1 MIGPRR
7 YDPPVKPTH
16 DDSAFP
22 APSAPQAAPVTLTEI
37 AREAGVSTPTVSKV
51 LNGRTDVAP
60 ETRER
65 VEQLLRRRGYRRRR
79 TGAQQ
84 PAPLLEVVFNE
95 LESAWALEV
104 IRGAENVARAEGLS
118 LVLSDAAG
126 RLSVGQSWVDGVLAR
141 RPVGAILVLSGL
153 EPGQREQL
161 ARRDIPFVVM
171 DPAGDP
177 GEAVPAIG
185 ATNWQGGLAATRHL
199 LELGH
204 RRIGVIS
211 GPEGM
216 MCSRAR
222 VDGYRAALETAGV
235 AFEPGLVRAGDFH
248 HEAGYRAGL
257 QLLRL
262 PERPT
267 AVFTG
272 NDLQALGLYEA
283 ARELGLRI
291 PDELSVVGFDD
302 LPLARWVGPPLT
314 TVRQPLIEMAETAA
328 RLVLDLANGRP
339 VASPRIDLATSLVER
354 GSSAP
359 PASAGRTSATARGA
373 QPGQS
378 AQSGQSAGAGRS
390 SAADDTADPAGAAG
404 TAEAGLPAQ
413 SSPLSRSER

>member
-1 MIGPRR
+1 MGRILIGTASDSFSRKLENLSGNVWSLLGRVKPSTRIFWEVDAPKVAPKALCAR
-7 YDPPVKPTH
+7 SGGGATIRPVNPTH
-16 DDSAFP
+16 DAAVPP
-22 APSAPQAAPVTLTEI
+22 AGPVTLTEI

-65 VEQLLRRRGYRRRR
+65 VEQLLRRRGYQRRR
-79 TGAQQ
+79 TGGQ

-95 LESAWALEV
+95 LESAWALELL
-104 IRGAENVARAEGLS
+104 RGAENVARAEGLS

-177 GEAVPAIG
+177 GEDVPAIG

-235 AFEPGLVRAGDFH
+235 AYQPGLVRAGDFH
-248 HEAGYRAGL
+248 HEAGHRAGL
-257 QLLRL
+257 ELLRL
-262 PERPT
+262 PDRPT

-291 PDELSVVGFDD
+291 PDDLSVVGFDD
-302 LPLARWVGPPLT
+302 LPLARWVGPTLT
-314 TVRQPLIEMAETAA
+314 TVRQPLVEMAETAA
-328 RLVLDLANGRP
+328 RLVIDLANGRP
-339 VASPRIDLATSLVER
+339 VASSRIDLATRLVER

-359 PASAGRTSATARGA
+359 P
-373 QPGQS
+373 P
-378 AQSGQSAGAGRS
+378 
-390 SAADDTADPAGAAG
+390 AAAV
-404 TAEAGLPAQ
+404 
-413 SSPLSRSER
+413 SPRER